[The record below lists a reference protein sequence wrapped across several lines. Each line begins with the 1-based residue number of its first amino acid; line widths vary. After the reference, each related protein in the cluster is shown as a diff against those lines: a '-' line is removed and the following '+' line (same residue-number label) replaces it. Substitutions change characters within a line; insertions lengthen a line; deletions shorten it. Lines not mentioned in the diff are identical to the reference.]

1 MSAGQF
7 TKCLHSKER
16 SAPLLRRRRRRR
28 TAFAL
33 VRFGIP
39 RRTDIDEYRVLT
51 YFHDLIPRYTDILAF
66 SEDRTSVPDKKCFQL
81 TVARVSSKSVI
92 HPNLRPSHTFTT
104 SLLSSSPVVPPLKYS
119 LSQAYRI
126 LHIIIC
132 GKFPICSAGGGQ
144 QAVPAPK
151 HRQSA
156 AYTERYP
163 RRLS

>member
-66 SEDRTSVPDKKCFQL
+66 SEDRTSVPDKSAFSL
-81 TVARVSSKSVI
+81 PSHGSNSKSVI

-104 SLLSSSPVVPPLKYS
+104 SLLSSSPVVHAIEIL
-119 LSQAYRI
+119 LSQAYRA

-132 GKFPICSAGGGQ
+132 GTFQICSAGSGQ
-144 QAVPAPK
+144 CPHPCIGEVQRIPDVI
-151 HRQSA
+151 
-156 AYTERYP
+156 P

>member
-39 RRTDIDEYRVLT
+39 RRTDIDEYRILA

-66 SEDRTSVPDKKCFQL
+66 SENRTSVLNKKCFQL
-81 TVARVSSKSVI
+81 TVARIQFEIGYTSEPASVA
-92 HPNLRPSHTFTT
+92 HVYDLFTFKLTGST
-104 SLLSSSPVVPPLKYS
+104 
-119 LSQAYRI
+119 R
-126 LHIIIC
+126 H
-132 GKFPICSAGGGQ
+132 
-144 QAVPAPK
+144 
-151 HRQSA
+151 
-156 AYTERYP
+156 
-163 RRLS
+163 

>member
-81 TVARVSSKSVI
+81 TVARVQFEIGYTSEPASVA
-92 HPNLRPSHTFTT
+92 HVDDLFAFKLTGSTCH
-104 SLLSSSPVVPPLKYS
+104 
-119 LSQAYRI
+119 
-126 LHIIIC
+126 
-132 GKFPICSAGGGQ
+132 
-144 QAVPAPK
+144 
-151 HRQSA
+151 
-156 AYTERYP
+156 
-163 RRLS
+163 